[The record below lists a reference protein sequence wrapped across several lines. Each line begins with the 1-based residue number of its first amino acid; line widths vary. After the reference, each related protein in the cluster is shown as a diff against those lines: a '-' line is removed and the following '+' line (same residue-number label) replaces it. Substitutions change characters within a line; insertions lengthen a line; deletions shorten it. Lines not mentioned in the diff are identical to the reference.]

1 MTNDLHGSGSM
12 PHETTHAYA
21 TGHGVYILRPRTG
34 LRAESL
40 AAATRQQSEYP
51 SEAEEGSELT
61 SDIASDSGGGEGHD
75 DVRSILSRSE
85 HAEV

>member
-1 MTNDLHGSGSM
+1 MEWDIGCGPHG
-12 PHETTHAYA
+12 
-21 TGHGVYILRPRTG
+21 
-34 LRAESL
+34 AEDERL

-75 DVRSILSRSE
+75 DVRSILSRSA
-85 HAEV
+85 HVEV

>member
-1 MTNDLHGSGSM
+1 MFAAPDG
-12 PHETTHAYA
+12 AQD
-21 TGHGVYILRPRTG
+21 
-34 LRAESL
+34 ESL

-51 SEAEEGSELT
+51 SEAEESSELT
-61 SDIASDSGGGEGHD
+61 SDIASDSGGGEGPD